1 MSSLADAPLSQRT
14 VRAGLWTVGARLSSR
29 FVDLFALL
37 VLARFLDPAD
47 FGLVATAMTIIFI
60 VEAVLELPLTSALVR
75 LSEISQRAYNT
86 AFTLGLLRGIV
97 VAVIMATLSYPLS
110 RFYGDER
117 LVPLICTL
125 ALAPAMRGMASP
137 RMVQFE
143 KTMDFRRRGILEL
156 LGKTTA
162 AAVAIAIAVA
172 TGSYWAIAAS
182 TITAPT
188 VMMIVSY
195 VMAPMLPRLTLA
207 DWPLFAD
214 MVGWNFAS
222 QVLAAVNWQIDRIL
236 LPRYIDTASF
246 GRFTAANDLASLPF
260 QAIAAPATGPLMAA
274 FVNAKENG
282 SLREAYLK
290 SSSGLVL
297 ILMPVLCF
305 MALLSGPVIRVLLGP
320 KWDEAAPILSWLAL
334 IGLVVL
340 PSVPM
345 PPLAMVMDKS
355 RALAVRSLVEL
366 SVRVPLSLVGVIFFG
381 IPGAIVARLGGS
393 LAMGVSSLTLTKSMA
408 GIGIAD
414 QLSVVVRP
422 LMAIVPAAL
431 VLYLCK
437 TYLNFDEYLYAS
449 FALAGGAYCLTYGAS
464 IYLFWVAARRP
475 AGVEASLAGMVSS
488 YIRRR

>member
-1 MSSLADAPLSQRT
+1 MSIPADAPLSQKT

-29 FVDLFALL
+29 IVDLFSLL
-37 VLARFLDPAD
+37 VLARFLGPAD

-60 VEAVLELPLTSALVR
+60 VEAVLELPLTSALIR
-75 LSEISQRAYNT
+75 LPEISQRAYNT
-86 AFTLGLLRGIV
+86 AFTLGFLRGIL
-97 VAVIMATLSYPLS
+97 VAAIMAALSYPLS

-125 ALAPAMRGMASP
+125 ALAPAMRGMVSP
-137 RMVQFE
+137 RMVRFE
-143 KTMDFRRRGILEL
+143 KGMDFRRRGILEL
-156 LGKTTA
+156 VGKAVA
-162 AAVAIAIAVA
+162 AAVAIAIAVT

-182 TITAPT
+182 TVTAPT
-188 VMMIVSY
+188 VMMVVSY

-207 DWPLFAD
+207 EWSLFSD

-282 SLREAYLK
+282 TLKEAYLK

-305 MALLSGPVIRVLLGP
+305 MALLSGPAIRVLLGP
-320 KWDEAAPILSWLAL
+320 KWGEAAPIMTWLAL

-345 PPLAMVMDKS
+345 PPLAMVVGKS
-355 RALAVRSLVEL
+355 KALAVRSLVEL

-381 IPGAIVARLGGS
+381 IPGAIAARLGGS
-393 LAMGVSSLTLTKSMA
+393 LAMGISSLSLTKSMA
-408 GIGIAD
+408 DIGIAD
-414 QLSVVVRP
+414 QLSVAVRP

-431 VLYLCK
+431 VLYLCEIV
-437 TYLNFDEYLYAS
+437 LDFDRYLYVS
-449 FALAGGAYCLTYGAS
+449 FLLAGSAYCLTYAAA
-464 IYLFWVAARRP
+464 IYFLWVAARRP
-475 AGVEASLAGMVSS
+475 AGIEASLVAMVSS
-488 YIRRR
+488 RLRRQ